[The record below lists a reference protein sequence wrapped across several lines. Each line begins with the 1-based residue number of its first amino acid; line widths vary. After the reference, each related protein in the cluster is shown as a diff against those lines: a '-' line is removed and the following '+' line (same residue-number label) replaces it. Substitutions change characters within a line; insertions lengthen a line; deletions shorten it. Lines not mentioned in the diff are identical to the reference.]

1 MLASQLLKQGASLIG
16 KTIITERFGSWP
28 GGPAVITEVRPDP
41 KAPEI
46 AFTVRGTGAEVKLAV
61 ERGLL
66 DSEEIG
72 VFEYELVQ
80 A

>member
-1 MLASQLLKQGASLIG
+1 MLAGILLEQGNSLIG
-16 KTIITERFGSWP
+16 KTIITQRFGYWP
-28 GGPAVITEVRPDP
+28 GGPAVITELRPDP
-41 KAPEI
+41 QAPEI
-46 AFTVRGTGAEVKLAV
+46 VFQVRGTGVEVKLAV

-72 VFEYELVQ
+72 VFEYEEVE